1 MFQAN
6 IVPGQGFTPFTICEK
21 TASVNNTGRANAS
34 EHKYTRTDKTL
45 YGIVVNASQKE
56 QEQWK
61 QNGHPITHKV
71 IQYACMVKAKATDIL
86 EGESAQYIVQGRRNP
101 GELNV
106 TEVYY
111 VEERLDFK
119 EVISDE

>member
-6 IVPGQGFTPFTICEK
+6 IVPGQGFTPLTICEK

-34 EHKYTRTDKTL
+34 KYEYKKTEKRL
-45 YGIVVNASQKE
+45 HGIVVNASQKE

-71 IQYACMVKAKATDIL
+71 IQYASMVKAKATDL
-86 EGESAQYIVQGRRNP
+86 LVGAETQYLVKGVKNP
-101 GELNV
+101 GGLDV
-106 TEVYY
+106 TMVYY
-111 VEERLDFK
+111 VEERLDYK
-119 EVISDE
+119 EVISNE